1 MFYNPTTQTT
11 YTLGQLR
18 RTITNVS
25 WPANPTDAALAA
37 HGLVRVVNTAPTVEP
52 WQSAQATTVAKQGS
66 SYVMQYEVIEPALD
80 GMKAA
85 KLAELKAYRRTKEEA
100 GITLNGAA
108 IATDRE
114 SQAMIGNAVAGLR
127 LNPEGSTVN
136 WKAENGTF
144 VLDLATLEAIAGAVF
159 DHVQACFNAEIAH
172 VEAINALTTAQAV
185 YNFDYSS
192 AWPA

>member
-1 MFYNPTTQTT
+1 
-11 YTLGQLR
+11 
-18 RTITNVS
+18 
-25 WPANPTDAALAA
+25 
-37 HGLVRVVNTAPTVEP
+37 
-52 WQSAQATTVAKQGS
+52 
-66 SYVMQYEVIEPALD
+66 MQYEVVEPTLD
-80 GMKAA
+80 EMKAA

-100 GITLNGAA
+100 GINLNGVE

-127 LNPEGSTVN
+127 LKPEGSTVN

-159 DHVQACFNAEIAH
+159 DHVQACFNDEIAH

-185 YNFDYSS
+185 YNYDYSS

>member
-1 MFYNPTTQTT
+1 MFYNPTTSTT
-11 YTLGQLR
+11 YTLSQLR
-18 RTITNVS
+18 RAFPNVS

-37 HGLVRVVNTAPTVEP
+37 HGLVRVVTTPPTVEP

-66 SYVMQYEVIEPALD
+66 KYVMQYKVIEPALD
-80 GMKAA
+80 AMKAT

-100 GITLNGAA
+100 GINLNGVG

-127 LNPEGSTVN
+127 LKPGVSTVN

-159 DHVQACFNAEIAH
+159 DHVQACFKAEITH
-172 VEAINALTTAQAV
+172 VEAINALTDAQAV